1 MWLPLTLGMTHLA
14 YRNTNASL
22 VGEQPLPG
30 QMTNGTTKAARKAR
44 VARAQ
49 CKQQFDAWRADPSN
63 CNLQPFYF
71 CNLHISFD
79 VPRLEAVLNR
89 AAELTGCAGR
99 DNVDEDAGRQGK
111 KERRSEGFS
120 EKTKM
125 REQYHNYRLATSGGW
140 PRPGARWCPAMGTGQ
155 EVSPW
160 NSSIRICHDLA
171 WPPDPVSSD
180 VQIQLNSLVY
190 VHHGFN
196 ASASGQKV
204 SQYQS
209 KSGGGGG
216 GQHMAGGLHD
226 KSNPALCTEKGL
238 ILKNPSLVRRLG
250 KIELR
255 LGDESTVMLSR
266 ARNAVGLTSIIYT
279 DAQKRYVLKLLSAK
293 VDNNH
298 DPIQREAC
306 VLKELQIWPWSPK
319 LMCHNSFAVVTTHVG
334 TRFTPHHLAEVPDYA
349 RQVKRIISD
358 MEALGV
364 EHHDLIKL
372 TSVQLLENMQVLTS
386 LETPPKKRKDLEYE
400 IRSGWMYGTE
410 LMVREGELSMVDFG
424 WASLRGDFTCRG
436 RLSATIPDHFNK
448 TVPYRKDRAI
458 FILLNL
464 WRMVTQAPGL
474 QQQDLELHLIVLWNT
489 THPDAASTYEQAL
502 DEFGTSIVATEM
514 HAAYSTSKERISRLT
529 RFYEKN
535 LPPGFMLDDAR
546 GRGAFLLIYLK
557 LTKSQYGPCR
567 GGASGRGL
575 TSCPLTNQFKSSVRT
590 KIPTLLVHAT
600 DSVTET
606 TDNLN
611 ALGLSYASRFG
622 VHRASWNS
630 LEDVLHA
637 LDAVCDYVMLRD
649 FEGYTRDARVPKG
662 GEVDLLTS
670 DFTKAMIVLGRVP
683 AVAPW
688 QMVGSGGDRASLSVI
703 VGGFQVKFHV
713 RHIGDGYMDP
723 QWAARVLQRRVFWNA
738 GGFYVPCKTDHF
750 YIMSCNGRM
759 SAGVP
764 RVNGRKT
771 GVPDRT
777 SLRELSVLQRTLVSL
792 TSNSSQ
798 FCAHA
803 ARKDAPASP
812 GTGTSYYRD
821 TFGGADFSAPDRHLT
836 ETALIGIQNLNDT
849 THSVNSTQAKFIGAS
864 RLQIRNWQESVNVSV
879 LPGAAPSAELH
890 LLIFWRPSA
899 PASAAAYDLAVRR
912 FHDSIVGET
921 VHLAFGDATLSATKL
936 TEFYRANVPVGY
948 TLKRDPR
955 GREPFVVLF
964 LRLLSSSW
972 TTCRGGVQRRRAGA
986 LPANQQLQDASTNE
1000 QQGRGTCHG

>member
-1 MWLPLTLGMTHLA
+1 MWLPLTMGMTHLA

-30 QMTNGTTKAARKAR
+30 QMTNGTDKAARKAR

-99 DNVDEDAGRQGK
+99 DNVDEDAGREGK

-171 WPPDPVSSD
+171 WPPNPVSSD

-238 ILKNPSLVRRLG
+238 VLKNPSLVRRLG
-250 KIELR
+250 EIELR
-255 LGDESTVMLSR
+255 LGDGSHVERVMLSR

-293 VDNNH
+293 VHNNY

-319 LMCHNSFAVVTTHVG
+319 LLCHNSFAVVTTHVG
-334 TRFTPHHLAEVPDYA
+334 TRFTPHYLAEVPDYA

-364 EHHDLIKL
+364 EHNDLIKL
-372 TSVQLLENMQVLTS
+372 RSVQLLESMQVLTS

-424 WASLRGDFTCRG
+424 WASLHGDFTCRG

-502 DEFGTSIVATEM
+502 DRFGTSIVATEM
-514 HAAYSTSKERISRLT
+514 HAAYNTSKERISRLT
-529 RFYEKN
+529 QFYEKN

-575 TSCPLTNQFKSSVRT
+575 TSCPLTNQFKSSVRR
-590 KIPTLLVHAT
+590 KVPTLLVHAT

-649 FEGYTRDARVPKG
+649 FEGYTRDARAPKG
-662 GEVDLLTS
+662 GIGEVDLLTS
-670 DFTKAMIVLGRVP
+670 DFTKAMLVLGRVP

-703 VGGFQVKFHV
+703 VGGSQVKFDV

-738 GGFYVPCKTDHF
+738 GGFYVPCNTDHF
-750 YIMSCNGRM
+750 YTMFYH
-759 SAGVP
+759 
-764 RVNGRKT
+764 
-771 GVPDRT
+771 
-777 SLRELSVLQRTLVSL
+777 SVVHKRAFVHVADLLPMALNLTLVSAEF
-792 TSNSSQ
+792 T
-798 FCAHA
+798 A
-803 ARKDAPASP
+803 ALREANLAMALRAIGTYMDTLGYLWTKPNDPAVFFRP
-812 GTGTSYYRD
+812 
-821 TFGGADFSAPDRHLT
+821 
-836 ETALIGIQNLNDT
+836 LN
-849 THSVNSTQAKFIGAS
+849 
-864 RLQIRNWQESVNVSV
+864 R
-879 LPGAAPSAELH
+879 
-890 LLIFWRPSA
+890 
-899 PASAAAYDLAVRR
+899 
-912 FHDSIVGET
+912 
-921 VHLAFGDATLSATKL
+921 
-936 TEFYRANVPVGY
+936 
-948 TLKRDPR
+948 
-955 GREPFVVLF
+955 
-964 LRLLSSSW
+964 
-972 TTCRGGVQRRRAGA
+972 
-986 LPANQQLQDASTNE
+986 
-1000 QQGRGTCHG
+1000 